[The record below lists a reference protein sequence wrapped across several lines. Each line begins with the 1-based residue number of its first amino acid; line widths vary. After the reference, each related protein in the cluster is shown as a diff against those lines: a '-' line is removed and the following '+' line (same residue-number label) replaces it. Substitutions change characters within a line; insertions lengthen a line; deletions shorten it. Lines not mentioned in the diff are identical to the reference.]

1 MKEITIPISPDTI
14 KSLHTG
20 DTVALSGI
28 MATGRDTV
36 HKWMI
41 DTFIRNTRKPEG
53 DDLEVYEKIKPVFKE
68 SIIYHCGPIVS
79 GVDTGDYKFVAA
91 GPTTSI
97 REEPY
102 QSEVLHHFDMRGVIG
117 KGGMGANTLKA
128 CQRPD
133 CPALSGFT

>member
-41 DTFIRNTRKPEG
+41 DTFKQAG
-53 DDLEVYEKIKPVFKE
+53 DDLEVY
-68 SIIYHCGPIVS
+68 
-79 GVDTGDYKFVAA
+79 
-91 GPTTSI
+91 
-97 REEPY
+97 
-102 QSEVLHHFDMRGVIG
+102 
-117 KGGMGANTLKA
+117 
-128 CQRPD
+128 
-133 CPALSGFT
+133 